1 MFLAHSTRIPIK
13 QRLLL
18 FSASS
23 LISPR
28 RDTLEKIIQELKK
41 DTMYNYTWI
50 GLLSG
55 AGFSD
60 RNVQYVNSFD
70 SPGFGVGLID
80 SITKELYVNTTTEE
94 GRHFEKMLLSECI
107 VS

>member
-1 MFLAHSTRIPIK
+1 
-13 QRLLL
+13 
-18 FSASS
+18 
-23 LISPR
+23 
-28 RDTLEKIIQELKK
+28 
-41 DTMYNYTWI
+41 
-50 GLLSG
+50 LSG